1 MLSSK
6 DLNPEPIPCPP
17 LLLPLLLESL
27 KKLQTLFPFF
37 KLEPIC
43 ILYVLQLYCHATDK
57 MGLTHRER
65 WQRRCQPRGWSAT
78 CSVKAVYGTVG
89 MVVLLETRAFFL
101 ISVLLFQVIYIQGA
115 LQDSSQHTAGLCC
128 GNLPGMQAQT
138 KALEDSCC
146 PRQEDDP
153 SELLDS

>member
-6 DLNPEPIPCPP
+6 DLNPDPIPCPP

-27 KKLQTLFPFF
+27 KKLQALFPLNQNLYAF
-37 KLEPIC
+37 C
-43 ILYVLQLYCHATDK
+43 ISYSFIVMLLIKWVSHTEKD
-57 MGLTHRER
+57 G
-65 WQRRCQPRGWSAT
+65 RGAASQVGVIAT

-115 LQDSSQHTAGLCC
+115 LQDSSQRTAGLCC
-128 GNLPGMQAQT
+128 GNLLGMQAQT